1 MIGILSGVKKM
12 DSIKSI
18 KKDYNTHKKSIILEL
33 IINYAKKITL
43 SKISKNIKNYQ
54 KNKEKLI
61 KSNSKYSY

>member
-1 MIGILSGVKKM
+1 MKHFKIEDILKPQKMIGILSGVKKM

-43 SKISKNIKNYQ
+43 SKISKNIKNY
-54 KNKEKLI
+54 
-61 KSNSKYSY
+61 